1 MASKSEL
8 DRDDTADMHDA
19 VRGLVGRLEPGIIR
33 DAAGR
38 VVWDNDRW
46 SFLGADCPE
55 TANPSLWRQGRL
67 NAVDGLFEVV
77 PGVYQ
82 VRGFD
87 VSNMTL
93 VEGEQGVVVIDPLI
107 SEECAAAGLA
117 LYRGHRGH
125 RAVTGVVY
133 THSHTDHFGGVGG
146 VVDEADVS
154 AGRVPVIA
162 PAGFMEHAVSENI
175 FAGPA
180 MLARARYMYGSH
192 LVAGPGGAIGFGLGQ
207 GTSTGRVGL
216 IAPTEVVDRTGAEL
230 VVDEV
235 RMVFQLTPGTEAPS
249 EMNFLLPEQRVLL
262 VAENASHTL
271 HNVLTLR
278 GAEVRDARAWAGY
291 LTETIQ
297 LFADRAE
304 VLVGSHHWPTWGRAE
319 LTRFLSEQ
327 RDAYAYLHDQT
338 VRLMNRGLTG
348 AEIAEELQE
357 FPPSLA
363 GAWHARGY
371 YGSLS
376 HNSKAV
382 YQRYMG
388 WFDGNPAHLWQLPP
402 VEAAKRYVDF
412 MGGADRVV
420 EKAREAFESGDL
432 RWVAEVV
439 NHVLFAEPDHAEARE
454 LQAATFERLGY
465 GAENGTWRNFYLSG
479 ARELRQPAAERRT
492 TTGGVN
498 RAMVPALSTEQLFQS
513 WAVRLDGPTAAAH
526 RMQLRWEFAE
536 PAEVW
541 TLQLANGVLTPMRG
555 EAAGDDR
562 PNAVL
567 RLERAVFDRIMSGRT
582 AFPDAIAAGEVTIEG
597 DVEALT
603 TLLGLLEEPA
613 RAFPIALP

>member
-1 MASKSEL
+1 MSANSEPI
-8 DRDDTADMHDA
+8 RDDSAEARDA
-19 VRGLVGRLEPGIIR
+19 VRGRLGRAEPTIVR
-33 DAAGR
+33 NADGR
-38 VVWDNDRW
+38 VVWDNERW
-46 SFLGADCPE
+46 SFLEQECPE
-55 TANPSLWRQGRL
+55 TANPSLWRQSRL

-87 VSNMTL
+87 ISNMTL
-93 VEGEQGVVVIDPLI
+93 VEGQRGVVVVDPLI

-117 LYRGHRGH
+117 LYREHRGE
-125 RAVTGVVY
+125 RPVTGVVY

-146 VVDEADVS
+146 VVDAAEVA
-154 AGRVPVIA
+154 AGGIPVIA
-162 PAGFMEHAVSENI
+162 PAGFMEHAVSENVV
-175 FAGPA
+175 AGPA
-180 MLARARYMYGSH
+180 MLARARYMYGRH
-192 LVAGPGGAIGFGLGQ
+192 LAAGPEGAIGFGLGQ
-207 GTSTGRVGL
+207 ATSTGRVGL
-216 IAPTEVVDRTGAEL
+216 IAPTEVVERTGAEL
-230 VVDEV
+230 VVDGV

-249 EMNFLLPEQRVLL
+249 EMNFLLPDPRVLL

-278 GAEVRDARAWAGY
+278 GAEVRDARAWADY
-291 LTETIQ
+291 LTETLQ

-348 AEIAEELQE
+348 AEIAEELRE

-363 GAWHARGY
+363 ARHVGGY

-402 VEAAKRYVDF
+402 AESAQRYVDF

-420 EKAREAFESGDL
+420 AKAEDSFEAGDL
-432 RWVAEVV
+432 RWVAEVLG
-439 NHVLFAEPDHAEARE
+439 HVLFAEPDHAGARR

-465 GAENGTWRNFYLSG
+465 GSENGTWRNFYLSG
-479 ARELRQPAAERRT
+479 AWELRRPAEERRT

-498 RAMVPALSTEQLFQS
+498 QAMVPALSTRQLFQT
-513 WAVRLDGPTAAAH
+513 WAVRLDGPAAAAH
-526 RMQLRWEFAE
+526 RVLLRWEFTE

-541 TLQLANGVLTPMRG
+541 TLLLANGVLTPMRG
-555 EAAGDDR
+555 EAVGGER
-562 PNAVL
+562 PDAVL
-567 RLERAVFDRIMSGRT
+567 RLDRAAFDRVLSGGT
-582 AFPDAIAAGEVTIEG
+582 TFPDAIAAGEVTVEG
-597 DVEALT
+597 DAAALT
-603 TLLGLLEEPA
+603 TLLGLLEDPA